1 MKSTILQVFIILT
14 IVSMCFSLFMLLFAK
29 NDTRFPPMSRS
40 TWEKLGTVPEKREPV
55 EEKVEPT
62 PPPEVVIEGFSMF

>member
-29 NDTRFPPMSRS
+29 NDTRFPPMSRA
-40 TWEKLGTVPEKREPV
+40 TWEKLGEVPENPEPV
-55 EEKVEPT
+55 EKNV
-62 PPPEVVIEGFSMF
+62 PPEVVIQGYTNL